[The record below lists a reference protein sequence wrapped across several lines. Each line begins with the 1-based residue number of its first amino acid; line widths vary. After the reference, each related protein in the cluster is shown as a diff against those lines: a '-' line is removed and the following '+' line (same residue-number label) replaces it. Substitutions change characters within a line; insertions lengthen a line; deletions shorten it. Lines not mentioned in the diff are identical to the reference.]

1 MGDPYDGILLIDKME
16 GDTSFDAVRKVRR
29 VLKVKKAGH
38 AGTLDPFATGLLI
51 VLLGQGTKL
60 SSYLMSAEKNYR
72 ATMRLGI
79 ETDTLDPTGRI
90 VQTKPVTGL
99 DAETIRAT
107 ALGFVGEIEQ
117 VPPIY
122 SAIKH
127 KGRRAYELARKGISV
142 ELEKRK
148 VKILSLEIVSIELPD
163 VTMEVTCSSGTYI
176 RSLAAD
182 LGTKLGTGAHLKAL
196 RRLWSGPF
204 GIKDAVNLKTIG
216 SKALE
221 DILQGNII
229 PLRDALP
236 HLKEVQVD
244 DLMAKKIRNGHQ
256 PQWGISEIENAGPE
270 IYERNIKLVNRSSLV
285 AIVQARRSL
294 DADKGALKLLRVFH

>member
-1 MGDPYDGILLIDKME
+1 MGDPYDAILLIDKSE
-16 GDTSFDAVRKVRR
+16 GDTSFDAVRKIRR
-29 VLKVKKAGH
+29 FLKIKKVGH

-60 SSYLMSAEKNYR
+60 SPYLMSTEKDYR

-79 ETDTLDPTGRI
+79 ETDTLDLTGR
-90 VQTKPVTGL
+90 VMQTKPVTGL

-117 VPPIY
+117 IPPIY

-127 KGRRAYELARKGISV
+127 KGRRAYELARKGISI

-163 VTMEVTCSSGTYI
+163 VTMDVTCSSGTYV

-182 LGTKLGTGAHLKAL
+182 FGSKLGTGAHLRAL
-196 RRLWSGPF
+196 RRLRSGPF
-204 GIKDAVNLKTIG
+204 GVKNAVNLKTIG
-216 SKALE
+216 SKTPE
-221 DILQGNII
+221 GILLGNII
-229 PLRDALP
+229 PMRDALP

-244 DLMAKKIRNGHQ
+244 DLMAKKIRNGHR
-256 PQWGISEIENAGPE
+256 PQWRIAEIENDGPE
-270 IYERNIKLVNRSSLV
+270 KYDRHIKLVNRNSLV

-294 DADKGALKLLRVFH
+294 DADKGTLKLLRVFH